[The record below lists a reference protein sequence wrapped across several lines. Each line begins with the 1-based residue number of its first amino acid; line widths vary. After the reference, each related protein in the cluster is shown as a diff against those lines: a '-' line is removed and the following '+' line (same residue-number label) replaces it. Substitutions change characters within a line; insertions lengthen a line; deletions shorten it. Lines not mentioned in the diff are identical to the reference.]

1 MMLNSRLFSTL
12 LLIFAVLSVGLGY
25 IYYGNKKSTN
35 ILHTNFGD
43 VNLGAVYQE
52 QIIVKVEIAGLLD
65 DSLKFEEVTIAPIV
79 DPMKNVDDTMNE
91 IFIRLNSYKNDNS
104 EIKFNEAKPKVDMKL
119 KLSTQIIYRSD
130 NFKDS
135 PFIFSVAEKTYDLK
149 KDESL
154 RLNIEKALKD
164 NFESVRKDLS
174 VNLFLTNPLDLNL
187 IEKWMQ

>member
-1 MMLNSRLFSTL
+1 MLNSRLFSTF
-12 LLIFAVLSVGLGY
+12 LLILTVLSVSLGY
-25 IYYGNKKSTN
+25 IYYSNKKSTN

-43 VNLGAVYQE
+43 VNLGEVYQE
-52 QIIVKVEIAGLLD
+52 KILIKVEIAGLLD

-79 DPMKNVDDTMNE
+79 DPMKNVEDTMNE

-104 EIKFNEAKPKVDMKL
+104 EIKFNEAKPKIDMKL
-119 KLSTQIIYRSD
+119 KLTTRIVYNSD

-135 PFIFSVAEKTYDLK
+135 PFIFSIAEKSYDLK
-149 KDESL
+149 KGESL

-164 NFESVRKDLS
+164 NFESVKKDLS

-187 IEKWMQ
+187 LEK

>member
-1 MMLNSRLFSTL
+1 MMLNSRLFSTF
-12 LLIFAVLSVGLGY
+12 LLIFALLSVSLGY
-25 IYYGNKKSTN
+25 MYYSNKKSTN

-52 QIIVKVEIAGLLD
+52 KIIVKVEIAGLLD

-79 DPMKNVDDTMNE
+79 DPMENVDHTMNE
-91 IFIRLNSYKNDNS
+91 VFKRLNSYKNDNS

-119 KLSTQIIYRSD
+119 KLSTQIIYSSD

-135 PFIFSVAEKTYDLK
+135 PFIFNIAEKTYNLK

-164 NFESVRKDLS
+164 NFESVRNDLS

-187 IEKWMQ
+187 IGK